1 MKKNDTSIYTLLF
14 KSKSSKETK
23 EILELVLGTREL
35 DILEKRY
42 LILKML
48 SEKKSYVEIMK
59 EVKTSTAT
67 IAKVSNSIR
76 KDTFNKYFKR

>member
-1 MKKNDTSIYTLLF
+1 MKKNDASIYTLLL
-14 KSKSSKETK
+14 KSKTSKETQ

-35 DILEKRY
+35 DLIEKRY
-42 LILKML
+42 LILKLL

-67 IAKVSNSIR
+67 IAKVSSSI
-76 KDTFNKYFKR
+76 KKETFKKYFNS